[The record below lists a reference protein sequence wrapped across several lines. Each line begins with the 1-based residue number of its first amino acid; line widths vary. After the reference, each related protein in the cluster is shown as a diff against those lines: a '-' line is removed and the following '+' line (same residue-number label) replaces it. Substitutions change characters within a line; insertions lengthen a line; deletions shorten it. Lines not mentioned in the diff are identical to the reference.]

1 MADTE
6 IKANGNIEENGPVT
20 KYDPDDPESQKLMW
34 RPPDIDQDMKEM
46 ERRKRVDMIMNRYI
60 NVL

>member
-6 IKANGNIEENGPVT
+6 NQHNGTIEENGPVT
-20 KYDPDDPESQKLMW
+20 KYDPDDPESQKQMW

-46 ERRKRVDMIMNRYI
+46 ERRKRVDMIMNR
-60 NVL
+60 